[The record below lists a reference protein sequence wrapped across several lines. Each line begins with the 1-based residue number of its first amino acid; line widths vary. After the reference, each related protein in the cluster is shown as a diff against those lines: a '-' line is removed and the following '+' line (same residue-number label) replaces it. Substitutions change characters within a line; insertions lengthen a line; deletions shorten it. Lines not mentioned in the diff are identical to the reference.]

1 MALVEIEPELNWD
14 LVLRLRIEALNA
26 DYIHCIDDDRLE
38 EWHEFFAD
46 GGIYRVTTRENTDLN
61 LPVSLIYCEGHG
73 MFHDRI
79 SALRTANVFEP
90 HTYCHMVSA
99 LQIQDSKNGVYRTKS
114 NFSITRTMAEGAML
128 NFACGRYLDTI
139 VEDGGTLKFQERS
152 VILESRRIDT
162 LLVIPI

>member
-1 MALVEIEPELNWD
+1 MDLDRELA
-14 LVLRLRIEALNA
+14 LRLRIEALNA

-38 EWHEFFAD
+38 EWHEFFVD
-46 GGIYRVTTRENTDLN
+46 DGIYRVTTRENTDLN
-61 LPVSLIYCEGHG
+61 LPVSLIYCEGRG

-79 SALRTANVFEP
+79 SALRTANNFEP

-99 LQIQDSKNGVYRTKS
+99 LQIQESEGGVYRTKS
-114 NFSITRTMAEGAML
+114 NFSITRTMAEGGMMT
-128 NFACGRYLDTI
+128 FACGRYLDTV
-139 VEDGGTLKFQERS
+139 VEDDGVLRFSERN

>member
-1 MALVEIEPELNWD
+1 MALAELDPGLNRD
-14 LVLRLRIEALNA
+14 LSLRLRIEALNA

-38 EWHEFFAD
+38 QWHEFFAD

-61 LPVSLIYCEGHG
+61 LPVSLIYCEGRG

-79 SALRTANVFEP
+79 SALRTANIFEP

-99 LQIQDSKNGVYRTKS
+99 LQIQESTGGVTRTKS
-114 NFSITRTMAEGAML
+114 NFSITRTMSEGGMMT
-128 NFACGRYLDTI
+128 FACGRYLDTI
-139 VEDGGTLKFQERS
+139 VEEGGVLKFQERN